1 VHTLKPG
8 RDLMPSLIKNFL
20 LLLVLLV
27 TITYG
32 QTRFRDIVF
41 TTPEISKNII
51 FGTGLNYLGTTDTLV
66 LDFYQPAN
74 DTMTKRPLII
84 LIHGGGFT
92 SGTHD
97 DGWCVAIGTKLALK
111 GYACASIKYRLGIDL
126 VKVLTDLSAARAQYV
141 SALYRALQDSRSAV
155 RFLKSNSSIY
165 NIDTSKVFLCGY
177 SAGAIT
183 AVHYV
188 HMQANELALT
198 DDTTGLGPLDIGE
211 NLNISTSVAGYIS
224 YAGAISDTSYI
235 NAGEQPFLAFHGTGD
250 EVVPYDAGPAYGIQ
264 LMPVIFGSSVIQR
277 VANRVNINN
286 KLVTYPDSS
295 HMFAASPTL
304 LPQTIDTV
312 SEFLYTNFFGTSRV
326 KSIAMIKH
334 MSFFPLSVNPF
345 TITGRLVQGTIKP
358 CNGVY
363 IKRVL
368 QNNKRPVSIVK

>member
-1 VHTLKPG
+1 MSSTIKKIL
-8 RDLMPSLIKNFL
+8 LMVVVCAI
-20 LLLVLLV
+20 
-27 TITYG
+27 IAQG

-41 TTPEISKNII
+41 TTPEISKSII

-66 LDFYQPAN
+66 LDFYQPSN
-74 DTMTKRPLII
+74 DTMTKRPLVV

-111 GYACASIKYRLGIDL
+111 GYTCASIKYRLGIDL
-126 VKVLTDLSAARAQYV
+126 VKVLTDLTEARTQYV
-141 SALYRALQDSRSAV
+141 SALYRAIQDSRSAV

-165 NIDTSKVFLCGY
+165 KIDTSKVFLCGY

-188 HMQANELALT
+188 HMQGNELALT
-198 DDTTGLGPLDIGE
+198 DDTTGFGPLDNGA
-211 NLNISTSVAGYIS
+211 NLNMSSSVAGYIS

-250 EVVPYDAGPAYGIQ
+250 KVVPFSSGPAYEIQ
-264 LMPVIFGSSVIQR
+264 QMPLIFGSSVIQR
-277 VANRVNINN
+277 VANRVNIHN

-312 SEFLYTNFFGTSRV
+312 SEFLYSNFIGTSR
-326 KSIAMIKH
+326 IKNFT
-334 MSFFPLSVNPF
+334 MSKHLADYSSSVNPF
-345 TITGRLVQGTIKP
+345 TINGRLVQGFNKP
-358 CNGVY
+358 CKGVY
-363 IKRVL
+363 VQTTIV
-368 QNNKRPVSIVK
+368 NNKKYVSIVK